1 MLRTFPGI
9 VVPACPHRI
18 GELFG
23 TPLPSS
29 LLFEKSDSA
38 QGVIDDRVV
47 PPLPSPSGEE
57 SFHSAVL
64 RGSVNVFDERIRR

>member
-1 MLRTFPGI
+1 MAIKG
-9 VVPACPHRI
+9 PHRI
-18 GELFG
+18 GELFA
-23 TPLPSS
+23 LPSS
-29 LLFEKSDSA
+29 LLFEKSYSA